1 MSGGIDSTACA
12 HFFQQREDTVRGVFV
27 DYGKLAAKAERRAA
41 TEITTFLGI
50 PLSTLSFRTNIEY
63 SEGEVVGRNA
73 FLVFATLM
81 GIQPR
86 RGVISLGIHSGTSYY
101 DCGARFVEQAS
112 DIVQSYSGGRLQ
124 LYCPFVDEPKSM
136 VHQYARV
143 AQIPLHLTYSCEL
156 GTLPPCGSCLSCKD
170 RNALEAS

>member
-1 MSGGIDSTACA
+1 MDVLVLMSGGIDSTACA

-27 DYGKLAAKAERRAA
+27 DYGQLAAKAERRAT

-86 RGVISLGIHSGTSYY
+86 RELFPWAFIRVHPTTIAVPASLSKLAI
-101 DCGARFVEQAS
+101 
-112 DIVQSYSGGRLQ
+112 
-124 LYCPFVDEPKSM
+124 
-136 VHQYARV
+136 
-143 AQIPLHLTYSCEL
+143 
-156 GTLPPCGSCLSCKD
+156 
-170 RNALEAS
+170 